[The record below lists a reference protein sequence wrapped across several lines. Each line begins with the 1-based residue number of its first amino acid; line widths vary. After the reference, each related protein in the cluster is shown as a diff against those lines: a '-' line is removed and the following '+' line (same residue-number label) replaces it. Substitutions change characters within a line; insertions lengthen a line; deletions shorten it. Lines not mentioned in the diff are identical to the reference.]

1 MKRMKINDEK
11 LSVLKQQGMN
21 TTETI
26 NYNTMSWIP
35 FEALKAAAAD
45 VVVVVSLNAC
55 VVHMQ

>member
-1 MKRMKINDEK
+1 MKINDEK
-11 LSVLKQQGMN
+11 LFVLKQHGMN

-35 FEALKAAAAD
+35 FEALKAAAAAD